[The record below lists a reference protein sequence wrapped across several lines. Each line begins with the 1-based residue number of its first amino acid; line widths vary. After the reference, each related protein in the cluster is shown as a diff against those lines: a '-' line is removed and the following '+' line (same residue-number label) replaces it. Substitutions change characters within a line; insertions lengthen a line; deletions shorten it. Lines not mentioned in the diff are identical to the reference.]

1 MVSQKRIDKIVEEN
15 KSALKA
21 LEEFEKTGRLIIK
34 SRMNFTI
41 DKNISRK
48 FREYC
53 RNNNINMSKII
64 EESMKRVVE

>member
-21 LEEFEKTGRLIIK
+21 LEEFEKTGRLVVK

-41 DKNISRK
+41 DRNISKR

-53 RNNNINMSKII
+53 RKNNINMSEFVENSI
-64 EESMKRVVE
+64 KRIVG